1 MQEMT
6 MTLPVTDSALIGA
19 CFGAAALGL
28 MVMTSGGGSSAP
40 VTAPV
45 AVTAPAPTDA
55 TRQMTSVDAAFG
67 AQVRAYLLQNPEV
80 IFEAVA
86 EFERRQNSAQGDM
99 DAALLAANYD
109 AIFNDGHS
117 WVGGNPDGDIT
128 LVEFM
133 DYKCGFCKRAHDA
146 VKTFM
151 EADGNVR
158 LILKEF
164 PILGPESEL
173 ASRFAVAVLQV
184 GGNDAYALAH
194 DALMLQDDPV
204 TPESLDALA
213 QDLGLDM
220 AEVLGVMDSETVNQ
234 ILLEN
239 RMLAQRLQISGTP
252 SFVMNSEFLRGYLPA
267 EGLAEAAALLRE

>member
-1 MQEMT
+1 

-19 CFGAAALGL
+19 CLAAAALGL
-28 MVMTSGGGSSAP
+28 VVMTSGGGASSD
-40 VTAPV
+40 TAPV
-45 AVTAPAPTDA
+45 AETAEVAPAPLPFAAPADG
-55 TRQMTSVDAAFG
+55 SVDPAFG

-86 EFERRQNSAQGDM
+86 EFERREAEAQVDM
-99 DAALLAANYD
+99 DAALLQANYD

-133 DYKCGFCKRAHDA
+133 DYKCGFCKRAHEA

-151 EADGNVR
+151 EEDGNIR

-173 ASRFAVAVLQV
+173 ASRFAVSVLQIA
-184 GGNDAYALAH
+184 GDDAYANVH
-194 DALMLQDDPV
+194 DILMVQTDPV
-204 TPESLDALA
+204 TPESLNAIA

-220 AEVLGVMDSETVNQ
+220 AAVLETMGSPEVDQ

-252 SFVMNSEFLRGYLPA
+252 SFVMNTEFLRGFVPT
-267 EGLAEAAALLRE
+267 EGLVEAAAMLRQ

>member
-1 MQEMT
+1 MP

-19 CFGAAALGL
+19 CFAAAALGL
-28 MVMTSGGGSSAP
+28 VMLTGGGGSTPPAAESPVAAAPAPVLLAP
-40 VTAPV
+40 VTD
-45 AVTAPAPTDA
+45 AVDPE
-55 TRQMTSVDAAFG
+55 FG
-67 AQVRAYLLQNPEV
+67 AQVRAYLMQNPEV

-86 EFERRQNSAQGDM
+86 EFERRNTEAQGDM
-99 DAALLAANYD
+99 DAALLQANYD
-109 AIFNDGHS
+109 ALFNDGHS
-117 WVGGNPDGDIT
+117 WVGGNPDGDIV

-133 DYKCGFCKRAHDA
+133 DYKCGFCKRAHEA

-173 ASRFAVAVLQV
+173 ASRFAVAVLQMA
-184 GGNDAYALAH
+184 GPDAYAQVH
-194 DALMLQDDPV
+194 DALMLQDDPI
-204 TPESLDALA
+204 TPESIDAMA
-213 QDLGLDM
+213 QDLGLQMD
-220 AEVLGVMDSETVNQ
+220 AVLTTMRSEAVEQ

-252 SFVMNSEFLRGYLPA
+252 SFVMNTEFLRGFVPA
-267 EGLAEAAALLRE
+267 DGLAEAAASLRQ

>member
-1 MQEMT
+1 

-19 CFGAAALGL
+19 CFGVAALGL
-28 MVMTSGGGSSAP
+28 LVMTSGGGSAP
-40 VTAPV
+40 A
-45 AVTAPAPTDA
+45 APAPQTASALVTAADAPTFMPTDSA
-55 TRQMTSVDAAFG
+55 VDPVFG

-86 EFERRQNSAQGDM
+86 EFERRNTVAQGDM
-99 DAALLAANYD
+99 DDALLQANFD

-117 WVGGNPDGDIT
+117 WVGGNLDGDIT

-133 DYKCGFCKRAHDA
+133 DYKCSFCKRAHDA
-146 VKTFM
+146 VRDFM
-151 EADGNVR
+151 DADGNVR

-173 ASRFAVAVLQV
+173 GARFAIAVKQLA
-184 GGNDAYALAH
+184 GDDAYAQAH
-194 DALMLQDDPV
+194 EVLMVQLDPI
-204 TPESLDALA
+204 TPESIDALA

-220 AEVLGVMDSETVNQ
+220 TAVLDTMRSDAVND

-239 RMLAQRLQISGTP
+239 RALAQRLQISGTP
-252 SFVMNSEFLRGYLPA
+252 SFVMNTEFLRGFLPA
-267 EGLAEAAALLRE
+267 EGLAEAAADLRQ

>member
-1 MQEMT
+1 
-6 MTLPVTDSALIGA
+6 MTLPVSDSALIGT
-19 CFGAAALGL
+19 CLGAAALGL
-28 MVMTSGGGSSAP
+28 IVLTSGGGSAP
-40 VTAPV
+40 APHSPAPV
-45 AVTAPAPTDA
+45 ASAPSAPAPMEALAIDA
-55 TRQMTSVDAAFG
+55 IDPAFG

-86 EFERRQNSAQGDM
+86 EFERRQTAAQGDM

-133 DYKCGFCKRAHDA
+133 DYKCGFCKRAHEA
-146 VKTFM
+146 VNTFM

-173 ASRFAVAVLQV
+173 ASRFAVSVLQMA
-184 GGNDAYALAH
+184 GDDAYAQVH
-194 DALMLQDDPV
+194 DTLMLQEDPI
-204 TPESLDALA
+204 TPESLDGLA

-220 AEVLGVMDSETVNQ
+220 EAVLETMRSEAVTQ

-252 SFVMNSEFLRGYLPA
+252 SFVMNTEFLRGFLPA
-267 EGLAEAAALLRE
+267 EGLAEAAASLRQ

>member
-1 MQEMT
+1 

-19 CFGAAALGL
+19 CFAAAALGL
-28 MVMTSGGGSSAP
+28 VVMTSGGGSAP
-40 VTAPV
+40 AAPAVEV
-45 AVTAPAPTDA
+45 ANIAPAPVSVPTATD
-55 TRQMTSVDAAFG
+55 TVDPAFG
-67 AQVRAYLLQNPEV
+67 AQVRAYLMQNPEV

-86 EFERRQNSAQGDM
+86 EFERRNTEAQGDM
-99 DAALLAANYD
+99 DAALLQANYD

-117 WVGGNPDGDIT
+117 WVGGNPDGDIV

-133 DYKCGFCKRAHDA
+133 DYKCGFCKRAHEA

-173 ASRFAVAVLQV
+173 ASRFAVAVLQMA
-184 GGNDAYALAH
+184 GPGAYAQVH
-194 DALMLQDDPV
+194 DALMLQDDPI
-204 TPESLDALA
+204 TPESIDAMA

-220 AEVLGVMDSETVNQ
+220 DAVLTTMRSEAVEQ

-252 SFVMNSEFLRGYLPA
+252 SFVMNTEFLRGFVPA
-267 EGLAEAAALLRE
+267 DGLAEAAASLRQ

>member
-1 MQEMT
+1 

-19 CFGAAALGL
+19 CFAAAALGL
-28 MVMTSGGGSSAP
+28 VMLTGGGGSTPPAAESPVAAAPAPVLLAP
-40 VTAPV
+40 VTD
-45 AVTAPAPTDA
+45 AVDPE
-55 TRQMTSVDAAFG
+55 FG
-67 AQVRAYLLQNPEV
+67 AQVRAYLMQNPEV

-86 EFERRQNSAQGDM
+86 EFERRNTEAQGDM
-99 DAALLAANYD
+99 DAALLQANYD
-109 AIFNDGHS
+109 ALFNDGHS
-117 WVGGNPDGDIT
+117 WVGGNPDGDIV

-133 DYKCGFCKRAHDA
+133 DYKCGFCKRAHEA

-173 ASRFAVAVLQV
+173 ASRFAVAVLDMA
-184 GGNDAYALAH
+184 GPDAYASVH
-194 DALMLQDDPV
+194 DALMLQDDPI
-204 TPESLDALA
+204 TPESIDEMA
-213 QDLGLDM
+213 QDLGLQM
-220 AEVLGVMDSETVNQ
+220 AAVLDTMRSEKVDQ

-252 SFVMNSEFLRGYLPA
+252 SFVMNTEFLRGFVPA
-267 EGLAEAAALLRE
+267 DGLAEAAASLRQ